1 MAFLPLQQE
10 LRDSDG
16 TIHILSLLPPRRV
29 AWFVE
34 RGDQMNKLLPV
45 VVATLAFFAASGAK
59 AADAA
64 LPMKAS
70 PTPIEPPFSW
80 TGFYLGANGG
90 GGSAW
95 SHSRVTQATPFGPTS
110 FCCGFGL
117 AGGILGGQTGFN
129 YEFPSHW
136 LIGIEGDG
144 DWAQI
149 SRSSSGCPIFT
160 GGPFTGFT
168 AGCATNNVTLNSFET
183 VRGRLGYA
191 FNTGSSFSPSVL
203 LYGTGGW
210 AWGQLSGNSTTT
222 CLGVFC
228 PGASVPFTG
237 GGASFN
243 DTANG
248 WTAGAGLEIAFA
260 RHWTARFE
268 FLHLQFNNVGTSFST
283 ITASP
288 VLGTGTATTH
298 ISSNVNVDVV
308 RIGVN
313 YLFNWY

>member
-10 LRDSDG
+10 LCDSDG
-16 TIHILSLLPPRRV
+16 TIHILSLLPPKRV

-34 RGDQMNKLLPV
+34 KGDQMNKLLPV

-117 AGGILGGQTGFN
+117 AGGILGGQAGFN

>member
-1 MAFLPLQQE
+1 ME
-10 LRDSDG
+10 
-16 TIHILSLLPPRRV
+16 SLGS
-29 AWFVE
+29 
-34 RGDQMNKLLPV
+34 GDQMNKLPPV
-45 VVATLAFFAASGAK
+45 AVATLALFAALGAK
-59 AADAA
+59 AADMA

-95 SHSRVTQATPFGPTS
+95 SHLRGTQATPFGPTA

-117 AGGILGGQTGFN
+117 AGDILGGQVGFN
-129 YEFPSHW
+129 YEFPSQW
-136 LIGIEGDG
+136 VIGIEGDG
-144 DWAQI
+144 DWANI
-149 SRSSSGCPIFT
+149 SRSSSGCSIFT

-191 FNTGSSFSPSVL
+191 FNTGSTFSPSVL
-203 LYGTGGW
+203 MYGTGGW

-228 PGASVPFTG
+228 PSASVPFTG
-237 GGASFN
+237 GVASFN
-243 DTANG
+243 DSANG

-260 RHWTARFE
+260 RHWTARLE
-268 FLHLQFNNVGTSFST
+268 FLHLQFNNVGTNFST

-288 VLGTGTATTH
+288 VLGTGAATTH

>member
-10 LRDSDG
+10 LCDSDG

-117 AGGILGGQTGFN
+117 AGGILGGQAGFN

-313 YLFNWY
+313 YLFN

>member
-1 MAFLPLQQE
+1 VAFLPLQQE
-10 LRDSDG
+10 LCDSDG

-117 AGGILGGQTGFN
+117 AGGILGGQAGFN

-313 YLFNWY
+313 YLFN

>member
-1 MAFLPLQQE
+1 MQTVEADPRGATHE
-10 LRDSDG
+10 
-16 TIHILSLLPPRRV
+16 SL
-29 AWFVE
+29 
-34 RGDQMNKLLPV
+34 K
-45 VVATLAFFAASGAK
+45 
-59 AADAA
+59 
-64 LPMKAS
+64 
-70 PTPIEPPFSW
+70 
-80 TGFYLGANGG
+80 
-90 GGSAW
+90 
-95 SHSRVTQATPFGPTS
+95 ATPFGPMS

-117 AGGILGGQTGFN
+117 AGGILGGQAGFN

-283 ITASP
+283 ITAPP

-313 YLFNWY
+313 YLFN

>member
-10 LRDSDG
+10 LCNSDG

-64 LPMKAS
+64 LPMKAF

-117 AGGILGGQTGFN
+117 AGGILGGQAGFN

-313 YLFNWY
+313 YLFN

>member
-10 LRDSDG
+10 LCDSDG

-117 AGGILGGQTGFN
+117 AGGILGGQAGFN

-248 WTAGAGLEIAFA
+248 WTAGAGLEIALA

-313 YLFNWY
+313 YLFN